1 MSNKVATCL
10 YMSKEVVEAARKV
23 GLNLSKVSENALIES
38 TSRLRSP
45 KQETEPYRSSLL
57 EGRGRD
63 LNPGARL
70 HRADARRNTSVRA
83 GAFRR
88 LSPNHLGI
96 QLC

>member
-10 YMSKEVVEAARKV
+10 YMNKEVVETARKI

-38 TSRLRSP
+38 ISRLRSP

-63 LNPGARL
+63 LNPGTRL
-70 HRADARRNTSVRA
+70 HRPIGYQATSPRPL
-83 GAFRR
+83 F
-88 LSPNHLGI
+88 
-96 QLC
+96 C